1 MSKTQGFFGDYLPT
15 KISKNPDLAN
25 TVNCVY
31 RFDIEGAG
39 SWTVNL
45 KDGTPG
51 VTEGGGEDADC
62 VITCSDDSFNTLL
75 ENPAKGAQLFFM
87 GKIKTNNVGAA
98 MNLSKIL
105 G

>member
-1 MSKTQGFFGDYLPT
+1 MSKTRGFFDEYLPA
-15 KISKNPDLAN
+15 KISKNPDLSS

-45 KDGTPG
+45 KDGNPG
-51 VTEGGGEDADC
+51 VTEGGDVDADC
-62 VITCSDDSFNTLL
+62 VITCSEDAFNTLL